1 MVLTWVPIALRLSN
15 EALQNTETGCYPGS
29 FSAPPRYNTL
39 TTEVKSRHYSKRVGD
54 VVPGVMVYLRHLHLH
69 SSRVE
74 GFSGLINGLIAAA
87 IGALSMLG

>member
-29 FSAPPRYNTL
+29 FSAKPRYNAL
-39 TTEVKSRHYSKRVGD
+39 TTEVKSRHYSKRVWD